1 MKQKGWINRQ
11 IAQMEREA
19 KTWPDWMRR
28 SDMQKEKPILFS
40 RHLNAILDAEAKAT
54 PGPWF
59 EQYEYDG
66 GRTVCQ
72 MRSTDTLMCVNRAVH
87 VVGET
92 YEKSKENAALIALSR
107 NHIRELC
114 EEVLR
119 LREENDRLRNTLS
132 PFAMIGN
139 PRDYAKRPNQI
150 DVPFEWCE
158 AAFCALEHGKEG
170 GVECADSK

>member
-1 MKQKGWINRQ
+1 MQLPEGWINRQ

-28 SDMQKEKPILFS
+28 SDMQKPILFS
-40 RHLNAILDAEAKAT
+40 RHLIAILDAEARAT

-72 MRSTDTLMCVNRAVH
+72 MRSTNTLMCVNRAVH

-92 YEKSKENAALIALSR
+92 YEKTKENATLIALSR

-119 LREENDRLRNTLS
+119 LREEVAELMRERI
-132 PFAMIGN
+132 A
-139 PRDYAKRPNQI
+139 R
-150 DVPFEWCE
+150 EE
-158 AAFCALEHGKEG
+158 APDGK
-170 GVECADSK
+170 